1 MVKFLNLSIVQQ
13 KLNVYD
19 FKMIKKLLIL
29 FVLLMP
35 LSSCSTI
42 SELNEKA
49 KGDGVPYIP
58 GI

>member
-35 LSSCSTI
+35 LSNCSTI

>member
-35 LSSCSTI
+35 LSNCSTI
-42 SELNEKA
+42 SEVNEKA

>member
-1 MVKFLNLSIVQQ
+1 MK
-13 KLNVYD
+13 KL
-19 FKMIKKLLIL
+19 LLIL
-29 FVLLMP
+29 FLLITP
-35 LSSCSTI
+35 ITACSSI